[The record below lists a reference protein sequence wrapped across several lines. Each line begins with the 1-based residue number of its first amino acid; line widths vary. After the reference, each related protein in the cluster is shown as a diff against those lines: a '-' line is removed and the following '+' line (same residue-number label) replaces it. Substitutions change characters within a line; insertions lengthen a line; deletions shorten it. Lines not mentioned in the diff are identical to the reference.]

1 MNRKI
6 RLTEELLRLSSKL
19 AWLRATMKWLD
30 VTYSYW
36 ERKRNNNSFQ
46 SIHDVFLYRVEHD
59 KKNLIV
65 NLLYEFARTID
76 EKFRRISSLLSSKK
90 WRRLSSSCKKN
101 WKNVLIV
108 KIKRRRNWQFC
119 RHCINAK
126 DMTVSISLDIVDEIS
141 ILINIT
147 HSFHIILYAEIRF
160 LIMKYW
166 ALISNFSFSMSKRIW
181 FRWRKKKTKRL
192 IFNHHLRLRSWLFLR
207 FIFLRTRFHLQS
219 HLQLHLLYIQLRI
232 QLRIQ
237 SRIQL
242 SMHLSIH
249 LSMHL
254 HMISLRML
262 SLRML
267 LNIQI
272 DWKNLC
278 IHQAN
283 QLRLRMLR
291 LARWKIMIWRFTLID
306 IFNQNHRNERSC
318 DLLWIN

>member
-1 MNRKI
+1 MI
-6 RLTEELLRLSSKL
+6 
-19 AWLRATMKWLD
+19 
-30 VTYSYW
+30 
-36 ERKRNNNSFQ
+36 
-46 SIHDVFLYRVEHD
+46 
-59 KKNLIV
+59 
-65 NLLYEFARTID
+65 
-76 EKFRRISSLLSSKK
+76 
-90 WRRLSSSCKKN
+90 
-101 WKNVLIV
+101 
-108 KIKRRRNWQFC
+108 
-119 RHCINAK
+119 
-126 DMTVSISLDIVDEIS
+126 VSISLDIVDEIL

-147 HSFHIILYAEIRF
+147 HSSHIILYAEIRL

-166 ALISNFSFSMSKRIW
+166 ALISKSLFSMSRRIW
-181 FRWRKKKTKRL
+181 SRWREKKTKRL
-192 IFNHHLRLRSWLFLR
+192 IFNHHFHFRSWLFFK
-207 FIFLRTRFHLQS
+207 FIFLRTRLHLQS
-219 HLQLHLLYIQLRI
+219 HSQLHLLHIQLRI

-249 LSMHL
+249 LNMHL
-254 HMISLRML
+254 HMISFRILSLRMF

-272 DWKNLC
+272 DLKKFC